1 MHPRLAA
8 PPLPSPPPQ
17 VKQHIFGV
25 IFCMSSVQSD
35 FSDVSPKLREV
46 CEVMSPHLLFMLTQ
60 PLANDYK
67 VGNKGACRAA
77 CAHLRRAAVHVLCP
91 CAAEVYNG
99 SPCQGAT

>member
-1 MHPRLAA
+1 M
-8 PPLPSPPPQ
+8 
-17 VKQHIFGV
+17 KQHIFGV

-67 VGNKGACRAA
+67 VRGVAAAAAAAGRRPGTRARVDQEA
-77 CAHLRRAAVHVLCP
+77 LNEHPANIREQAA
-91 CAAEVYNG
+91 
-99 SPCQGAT
+99 

>member
-1 MHPRLAA
+1 
-8 PPLPSPPPQ
+8 

-67 VGNKGACRAA
+67 VGGAAGVVEDSVMGVGGEC
-77 CAHLRRAAVHVLCP
+77 LVWRR
-91 CAAEVYNG
+91 
-99 SPCQGAT
+99 